1 TIMPMMRG
9 GDAIGAL
16 SVVRAAPGALS
27 DKQIA
32 VLRTFADQAVIAIEN
47 TRVLNEL
54 RQRTDDLSEALE
66 QQTATSEVLKIISSS
81 PGELEPVFN
90 AMLENAIRLC
100 EASYGNMWLCEGED
114 FRTAARHGPLPPAFL
129 EKWRSGTLFRLGPEV
144 PLVRAAK
151 TGQPVQVADLRAD
164 QAYLDGD
171 PLAVSGA
178 DEAGMRTLVAVPMLK
193 ENRPV
198 GVIVIYR
205 KEVRPF
211 TDKQI
216 ELLTNFAAQAVIAIE
231 NTRLFSELRESLQQQ
246 TATSDV
252 LKVISRSTFDLQM
265 VLDTLVESAARLCEA
280 GNANI
285 WQPKGEV
292 YRLAASYNE
301 NLKTKEFLEGIA
313 IEAGRG
319 TVVGRSLLEKKTV
332 HVHDVQADPDYLL
345 AKGRGLDSFRT
356 VLAVPMLRE
365 GVAIGVLALTRRE
378 VRPFTGKQIELVTTF
393 ADQAAIAIENVR
405 LFESVEARTREL
417 AKSLEDLRSTQD
429 RLVQTQ
435 KLASLGQLTA
445 GIAHE
450 IKNPLNFVNNFAGLS
465 VELLEELKDTVAK
478 AVGALDPGKRAEIVE
493 TIGMLTGNLEKIVEH
508 GRRADGIVRSML
520 QHSRGGSGEWQAT
533 DLNALVEEA
542 LNLAYHGARSQDQ
555 SFDIS
560 LERDLDRNLA
570 LVDVVPQELTRV
582 LLNLIGNGFYAANKR
597 SREGDGTFRA
607 ALKVTTREFGE
618 SVEVRVR
625 DTGVGIPPENRDKL
639 FQPFFTTKPTGE
651 GTGLG

>member
-1 TIMPMMRG
+1 MQRHGASGQPVKGQRTNKPKAAKTPSARVSTTDLQEQVAALTRELTEARDELTEALEYQTATGEVLNVISRSPSDVQPVFDMIAESAARLCEGQFCFVYRFDGQLLHFVAHHSLTPEVLEMNRRAYPAPPSRRSAAARAILERG
-9 GDAIGAL
+9 FVQIPDINADPDYVLGAQAMVGHYRSVVGVPILRDGVPIGA
-16 SVVRAAPGALS
+16 
-27 DKQIA
+27 IA
-32 VLRTFADQAVIAIEN
+32 VARAQAGLLPDRQVELLKTFADQAVIAIEN
-47 TRVLNEL
+47 VRLFDEVQARTR
-54 RQRTDDLSEALE
+54 DLSKSLE
-66 QQTATSEVLKIISSS
+66 QQTATADVLKVISSS

-231 NTRLFSELRESLQQQ
+231 NTRLFRELRESLQQQ

-319 TVVGRSLLEKKTV
+319 TVVGRSLLERKTV

-378 VRPFTGKQIELVTTF
+378 VRPFTDKQIELVTTF

-405 LFESVEARTREL
+405 LFESVEARTQEL
-417 AKSLEDLRSTQD
+417 AKSLEELRTTQD
-429 RLVQTQ
+429 RLVQT
-435 KLASLGQLTA
+435 
-445 GIAHE
+445 
-450 IKNPLNFVNNFAGLS
+450 
-465 VELLEELKDTVAK
+465 
-478 AVGALDPGKRAEIVE
+478 
-493 TIGMLTGNLEKIVEH
+493 
-508 GRRADGIVRSML
+508 
-520 QHSRGGSGEWQAT
+520 
-533 DLNALVEEA
+533 
-542 LNLAYHGARSQDQ
+542 
-555 SFDIS
+555 
-560 LERDLDRNLA
+560 
-570 LVDVVPQELTRV
+570 
-582 LLNLIGNGFYAANKR
+582 
-597 SREGDGTFRA
+597 
-607 ALKVTTREFGE
+607 
-618 SVEVRVR
+618 
-625 DTGVGIPPENRDKL
+625 
-639 FQPFFTTKPTGE
+639 
-651 GTGLG
+651 